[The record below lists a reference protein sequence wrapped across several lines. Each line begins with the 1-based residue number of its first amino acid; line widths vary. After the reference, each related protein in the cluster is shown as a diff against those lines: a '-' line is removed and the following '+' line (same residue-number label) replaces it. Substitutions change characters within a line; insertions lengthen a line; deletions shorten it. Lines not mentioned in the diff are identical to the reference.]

1 MNHDCERV
9 QRAWLDGLRLRSEQ
23 SAHLDVCPD
32 CRSFAAVERFL
43 AEPDPPGVG
52 NNVSHGL
59 ISETLLRLAPLMERR
74 ARERRRLSLRLAA
87 AGIASLPPIAL
98 LNATIAW
105 ALYSTLERLA
115 SPEAALAGVSVYA
128 ASALLSLAIAYGS
141 LPLMASWGL
150 RLREEAA

>member
-43 AEPDPPGVG
+43 AEPGVG
-52 NNVSHGL
+52 DVSHGL

>member
-23 SAHLDVCPD
+23 SAHLDACPD
-32 CRSFAAVERFL
+32 CHSFAAVERFL

-52 NNVSHGL
+52 DASHGL

-105 ALYSTLERLA
+105 VLYSTLERLA

-128 ASALLSLAIAYGS
+128 ASALLSLALAYGS